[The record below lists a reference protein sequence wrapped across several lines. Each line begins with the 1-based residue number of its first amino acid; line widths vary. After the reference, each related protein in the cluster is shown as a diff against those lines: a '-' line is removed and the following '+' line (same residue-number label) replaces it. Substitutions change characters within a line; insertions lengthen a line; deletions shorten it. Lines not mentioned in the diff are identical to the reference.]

1 MLAIS
6 EATGR
11 FVGEIERD
19 MEADELEL
27 WAAHLSRKGGG
38 LGAMQGMT
46 MGQLTARLAAGG
58 AVKAGG

>member
-19 MEADELEL
+19 MEADEFEL
-27 WAAHLSRKGGG
+27 WAVHLTRKAGG
-38 LGAMQGMT
+38 MQGMT
-46 MGQLTARLAAGG
+46 MGDLQARLRAGG
-58 AVKAGG
+58 ARQA

>member
-11 FVGEIERD
+11 FVGEIERE

-27 WAAHLSRKGGG
+27 WAWHLSRRNGSGIG
-38 LGAMQGMT
+38 PAGMT
-46 MGQLTARLAAGG
+46 VGELTARLRAGG
-58 AVKAGG
+58 ARQM

>member
-1 MLAIS
+1 MLAIA

-27 WAAHLSRKGGG
+27 WAEHFTARKRGG
-38 LGAMQGMT
+38 AIPDGMNLA
-46 MGQLTARLAAGG
+46 QLTARLKGG
-58 AVKAGG
+58 GLAEA